1 MANKGKRGFVYK
13 YIFDTIIQRFR
24 TEFEI
29 NKNAPLFFNNTDS
42 YEDLMQNVLENN
54 KNID

>member
-29 NKNAPLFFNNTDS
+29 NKNAPLFFNNTG
-42 YEDLMQNVLENN
+42 
-54 KNID
+54 